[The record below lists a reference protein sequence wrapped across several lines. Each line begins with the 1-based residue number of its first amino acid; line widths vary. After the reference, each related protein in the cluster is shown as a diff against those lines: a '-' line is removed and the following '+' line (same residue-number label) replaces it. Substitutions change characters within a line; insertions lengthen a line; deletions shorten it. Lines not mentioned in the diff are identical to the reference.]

1 MEDGLIL
8 IERNIKEQIESV
20 LKRTGVLY
28 RLFSRIKG
36 ENSINEKIERK
47 EKKREGYS
55 PDGKLMQD
63 IIGFRITTYF
73 SDDVKILVDYFSSYF
88 DKVELQY
95 DKPDK
100 EAFKPLRKNLIC
112 RMCDDN
118 LKIFND
124 LKTVNKESFS
134 LIDSTFEIQFRTT
147 LSEGW
152 HEVDHNM
159 KYKCQNEWEDS
170 QIRILNGIYATLETS
185 DHALITLFED
195 NAYQH
200 YKEKNWTAML
210 RNKYRLRFDLKP
222 LSSEISDIFCKEM
235 DLAKCFFRI
244 GRRDIINHILNT
256 SIRMKITFDNIVFLC
271 NYLKIKNE
279 TIFNLTPEIL
289 KDDFKE
295 YFGELEE
302 NSTEEKRHITSGL
315 AQAGQ

>member
-8 IERNIKEQIESV
+8 IERNIKGEIESV

-28 RLFSRIKG
+28 RLFSRIKVAD
-36 ENSINEKIERK
+36 SIKEKIDRK
-47 EKKREGYS
+47 RKNNEGYN
-55 PDGKLMQD
+55 PKGKLMQD

-73 SDDVKILVDYFSSYF
+73 SDDVSILIDYFSSYF
-88 DKVELQY
+88 DKIELQF
-95 DKPDK
+95 DSSDK

-112 RMCDDN
+112 KMNKEDF
-118 LKIFND
+118 KIFND
-124 LKTVNKESFS
+124 LKMTDKDSFA

-159 KYKCQNEWEDS
+159 KYKCQNEWKDS
-170 QIRILNGIYATLETS
+170 QTRILNGIYATLETS

-200 YKEKNWTAML
+200 YKEKNWTAMF

-222 LSSEISDIFCKEM
+222 LSSEISEILDSEIE
-235 DLAKCFFRI
+235 LAKSFFRI
-244 GRRDIINHILNT
+244 ERSEIINQIMNT
-256 SIRMKITFDNIVFLC
+256 PIRMKISFDNIVFLC
-271 NYLKIKNE
+271 NYLKVKDKRIYE
-279 TIFNLTPEIL
+279 LTTGIL

-295 YFGELEE
+295 YFGEF
-302 NSTEEKRHITSGL
+302 
-315 AQAGQ
+315 